1 MVCNMGELLQRFEF
15 YCQSAGID
23 LDAQFD
29 ALSEKYRVDLMDVN
43 DKYQIKI
50 NIIKNAMKGFLIAE
64 NQTISEEHLEF
75 VIKFSN
81 LV

>member
-1 MVCNMGELLQRFEF
+1 MKDLLERFES
-15 YCQSAGID
+15 YCKIAGID

-29 ALSEKYRVDLMDVN
+29 ALTEKYRVDLMDVN

-50 NIIKNAMKGFLIAE
+50 NIIKNALKGFLVSE
-64 NQTISEEHLEF
+64 NQIINDDYLEF

-81 LV
+81 LI